1 MLQRIFKHI
10 CITDLDGTLLDL
22 DHSISD
28 TNMQTLNRLREL
40 QVCRVAATGR
50 SLYSLKKVLSTDMPF
65 DYVIFSTGA
74 GIMKWQTQ
82 SIILAIHI
90 EKKFIRRTFQILH
103 KLNVDFM
110 VHAPIPDNHRFV
122 YVKGKGLPDFQ
133 RRIGIYEKFAEAYS
147 GDINRISEEVTQFLV
162 VADSG
167 EENLYP
173 LLIRELEPLKVI
185 RTTSP
190 LDHHSLWLEIF
201 APEVDKGT
209 AARYL
214 LDLLGLNRSNLCVI
228 GNDFNDLDMLKM
240 TSYAFVTDN
249 APQTLKNAHK
259 VVSDH
264 NHHGFAEAVS
274 IWLNNIIK

>member
-22 DHSISD
+22 DHSISE
-28 TNMQTLNRLREL
+28 TNMQTLNRLGEL

-50 SLYSLKKVLSTDMPF
+50 SLYSLKKVLSKDMPF

-82 SIILAIHI
+82 SIIRALHI
-90 EKKFIRRTFQILH
+90 EKKYIRRTFQILH

-122 YVKGKGLPDFQ
+122 YVTGKGLTDFH

-147 GDINRISEEVTQFLV
+147 GDINLIGEEVTQFLA

-167 EENLYP
+167 EENLY
-173 LLIRELEPLKVI
+173 LRLINELEPLKVI

-190 LDHHSLWLEIF
+190 LDHHSLWLEVF

-209 AARYL
+209 AAQYL
-214 LDLLGLNRSNLCVI
+214 LDLLAIDRRNLCVI
-228 GNDFNDLDMLKM
+228 GNDFNDLDMLRI
-240 TSYAFVTDN
+240 TPNSFVTDN
-249 APQTLKNAHK
+249 APQTLKNTFQ

-264 NHHGFAEAVS
+264 NHHGFAEAVQ
-274 IWLNNIIK
+274 IWLASISE